1 MATDPFTPGYGEFQG
16 IPQRT
21 LPDDCVEYTLLIID
35 RSSPAQDPLSVRS
48 QLEKVQQAASD
59 LVKEIAGEY
68 IWQRDEFQLE
78 LVERAAQGWW
88 CLQGRTEYGDSVDD
102 EWLVVW
108 ILRELS
114 KKFEKLWIRW
124 APSV

>member
-1 MATDPFTPGYGEFQG
+1 MATDPFTPGFGEFQG

-35 RSSPAQDPLSVRS
+35 RSSPAQDPSSVRS

-59 LVKEIAGEY
+59 LVEEIAGEY